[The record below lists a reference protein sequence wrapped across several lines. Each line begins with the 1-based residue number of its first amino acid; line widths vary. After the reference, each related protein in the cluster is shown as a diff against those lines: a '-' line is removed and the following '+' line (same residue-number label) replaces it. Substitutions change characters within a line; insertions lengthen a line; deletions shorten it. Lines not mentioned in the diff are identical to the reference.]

1 MEGGAETIGLSM
13 LSKVMNNVLRVYLPE
28 IYLNYPQS
36 QDNLSPVFIFI
47 IPRPDTSTPVLL
59 CLGMKRLGHILLIL
73 SMLRLFCFAAA
84 IQYDEEKYLERE
96 VSKEL
101 TNWIMQMIHRSEPA
115 MCPHKRNSEL
125 INSLLALPKVLND
138 AGRK

>member
-1 MEGGAETIGLSM
+1 
-13 LSKVMNNVLRVYLPE
+13 
-28 IYLNYPQS
+28 
-36 QDNLSPVFIFI
+36 
-47 IPRPDTSTPVLL
+47 
-59 CLGMKRLGHILLIL
+59 MKRLGHILLIL

>member
-1 MEGGAETIGLSM
+1 
-13 LSKVMNNVLRVYLPE
+13 MNWTNFVPVREMDKRRTVARQISTGKTSAAVGWKGEEMRV
-28 IYLNYPQS
+28 
-36 QDNLSPVFIFI
+36 NLSHPIA
-47 IPRPDTSTPVLL
+47 RPPT
-59 CLGMKRLGHILLIL
+59 
-73 SMLRLFCFAAA
+73 FALACHW
-84 IQYDEEKYLERE
+84 R